1 MRDRQVSPLRPRR
14 RIFTGLVAVF
24 LAFAPFG
31 ASAGSRTH
39 TLQGLFCN
47 TADQID
53 EALAHMRRGVSPR
66 AAVALTNQATVA
78 CTFVDL
84 LHYVVERPAVI
95 AEMRGSP
102 RMFKYEGTLV
112 GVVAGGA
119 TRPVTPPVRIFFAI
133 PERLDDARVEGRA

>member
-95 AEMRGSP
+95 AELRRGRRRRDAS
-102 RMFKYEGTLV
+102 GDA
-112 GVVAGGA
+112 AGPHLLRDTGKA
-119 TRPVTPPVRIFFAI
+119 
-133 PERLDDARVEGRA
+133 G